1 MGEKTLLI
9 DEIDHTA
16 CTFPVLMFQVF
27 SAMRANIVIYE
38 EDTTNHLK
46 RILAATDM
54 SAPARHAVERAALVS
69 KDTASALELLH
80 VADLAPLERLR
91 QLMGASLADMEQ
103 RVLDVARQKLGD
115 LGAALE
121 QRFGIA
127 AASHVVTGSLL
138 DELAKKADGLATS
151 LLVCGAKGG
160 KYDSPFRFGFNGL
173 ART

>member
-1 MGEKTLLI
+1 MTKGFLRTGDGFKASILCNGRKTLLI
-9 DEIDHTA
+9 DEIDHAA

-46 RILAATDM
+46 RILAASDM

-91 QLMGASLADMEQ
+91 QLMGATPADMEQ
-103 RVLDVARQKLGD
+103 RVLDVDGRNSVTSG
-115 LGAALE
+115 
-121 QRFGIA
+121 RHSSS
-127 AASHVVTGSLL
+127 ASVSRL
-138 DELAKKADGLATS
+138 
-151 LLVCGAKGG
+151 
-160 KYDSPFRFGFNGL
+160 PPM
-173 ART
+173 